1 MATFTAPKGTVSA
14 GAAIIADDHNENWT
28 YVKNWLEGVVGNAT
42 YPGVIQSDGG
52 GSITGTL
59 DISTSLSSGSLTT
72 TGTVSLGTNAALHL
86 NSTQHDVIGLHTGV
100 SINAE
105 TAGNFLVDQ
114 HYRAGF
120 TATGPGNNT
129 TALSM
134 AADVAAPAADAGNY
148 LTEKHRYSVYSKRA
162 GEGYAGALEGRLE
175 SEYRLV
181 IDGSMAIRGDI
192 IGYTNLNESLP
203 GTSTDYGLGTGT
215 RINCQWLNVRANV
228 DIGGELRVQT
238 SYDYARIYMGND
250 YDSALHDYIE
260 WKDDLDGLGNAG
272 LAIAKDDV
280 HLIRFMRSSNYLD
293 MRTVITPTAGV
304 GAYAGF
310 PTLAGTAAVIATGT
324 AGAITSQQLGITS
337 SSIRFKEDVEDL
349 DTGDTWTKLRALKPR
364 TFRWNEEVA
373 TNSGLDYE
381 TQTPEPGFIAEE
393 VHEAA
398 PDTAMYD
405 QFGDPIVYRE
415 KSMIAMLV
423 KAVQDIDQRLGAL
436 E

>member
-129 TALSM
+129 TELSKDI
-134 AADVAAPAADAGNY
+134 DVAAPAADAGNY

-162 GEGYAGALEGRLE
+162 GEGYNPGVGVPYPGRPE

-192 IGYTNLNESLP
+192 IGYTNLNESRARCYSP
-203 GTSTDYGLGTGT
+203 
-215 RINCQWLNVRANV
+215 RIWAWHRYSPQC
-228 DIGGELRVQT
+228 
-238 SYDYARIYMGND
+238 SMG
-250 YDSALHDYIE
+250 
-260 WKDDLDGLGNAG
+260 KC
-272 LAIAKDDV
+272 
-280 HLIRFMRSSNYLD
+280 SS
-293 MRTVITPTAGV
+293 
-304 GAYAGF
+304 
-310 PTLAGTAAVIATGT
+310 
-324 AGAITSQQLGITS
+324 
-337 SSIRFKEDVEDL
+337 E
-349 DTGDTWTKLRALKPR
+349 
-364 TFRWNEEVA
+364 
-373 TNSGLDYE
+373 
-381 TQTPEPGFIAEE
+381 
-393 VHEAA
+393 H
-398 PDTAMYD
+398 
-405 QFGDPIVYRE
+405 
-415 KSMIAMLV
+415 
-423 KAVQDIDQRLGAL
+423 
-436 E
+436 